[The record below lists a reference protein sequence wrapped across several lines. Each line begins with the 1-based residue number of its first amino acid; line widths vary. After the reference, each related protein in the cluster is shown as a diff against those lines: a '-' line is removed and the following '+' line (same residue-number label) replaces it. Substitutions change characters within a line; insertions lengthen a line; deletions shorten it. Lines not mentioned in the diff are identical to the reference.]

1 MSKVIKVSW
10 VDTTF
15 QNTPPRFPT
24 KKFTMTQK
32 MYAKLTSVNEL
43 VKSSVSR
50 DPALIQKLEN
60 IEKELARVI
69 MLAKEIQKEESLAPK
84 EPTHTKTKKEDKKE
98 TKDATNAPK
107 STKDT
112 KKAAIARKRYMAW
125 FKQFA
130 ESSNNRL
137 EFREESDGKLLQ
149 YFLGDETYDTMLGY
163 VDVNSGGKYVLW
175 GAVDGFPQA
184 PLDRETFKPYVGYHE
199 KYVPAHSNDGSF
211 EYWNKK
217 NNEWTPVTDSDGKP
231 PPSVAKPAQTQA
243 SQAPTHMFIMNGTLD
258 KNGKFT
264 KGNQKQTQ
272 IEAHTVTKVRGG
284 WYTGYSRGGTEMK
297 AQTSNV
303 TTI

>member
-1 MSKVIKVSW
+1 
-10 VDTTF
+10 
-15 QNTPPRFPT
+15 
-24 KKFTMTQK
+24 MTQK

-60 IEKELARVI
+60 IEEELARVI

-84 EPTHTKTKKEDKKE
+84 EPTHTKTKKEAKKE

-107 STKDT
+107 RTKDS
-112 KKAAIARKRYMAW
+112 KKAATARKRYMAW

-149 YFLGDETYDTMLGY
+149 YFLGNSQDPPMLGF
-163 VDVNSGGKYVLW
+163 VDVNSSQQKMLW
-175 GAVDGFPQA
+175 GVVDGFPQEH
-184 PLDRETFKPYVGYHE
+184 LDPEAFKSYEGFF
-199 KYVPAHSNDGSF
+199 KTYVPARSNDGSF

-231 PPSVAKPAQTQA
+231 APQQSVAKPAQTQA
-243 SQAPTHMFIMNGTLD
+243 SKAPTHVFTMNGTLD

-264 KGNQKQTQ
+264 KGNQNKTQ
-272 IEAHTVTKVRGG
+272 IEAHTVTKTDQGG

-297 AQTSNV
+297 ARTSNV